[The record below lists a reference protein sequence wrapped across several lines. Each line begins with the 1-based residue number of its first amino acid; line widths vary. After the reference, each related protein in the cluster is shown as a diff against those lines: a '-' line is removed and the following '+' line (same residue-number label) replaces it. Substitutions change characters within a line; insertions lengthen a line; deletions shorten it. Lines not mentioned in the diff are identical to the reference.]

1 MRSGGMLILPFTY
14 HMNQFNTGQNCLC
27 PTERLKSQHQPYSS
41 FDIPVILLNQIVQVL
56 ALPDG
61 HPFFF
66 WFVGV
71 ECGQGRRVGATF
83 IDSGH
88 LGFAMMT
95 NGLAKETQGCGGVP
109 PGGQQEVDGLT
120 CTIYRAVQIFPL
132 TFDFDVGFLCRRNA
146 LSSNGTRRITQR

>member
-1 MRSGGMLILPFTY
+1 MRSGAMLVLPFTY

-27 PTERLKSQHQPYSS
+27 PTERLKSQHRPYSS

-56 ALPDG
+56 VLPDG

-83 IDSGH
+83 IDSGQ

-95 NGLAKETQGCGGVP
+95 NGLAKETQRRRPSWRSAGSRWVADTLDAL
-109 PGGQQEVDGLT
+109 QQEAG
-120 CTIYRAVQIFPL
+120 
-132 TFDFDVGFLCRRNA
+132 N
-146 LSSNGTRRITQR
+146 